1 MFSFCFVFWR
11 VGVEW
16 SDILYIE
23 HTCTVHVDTVE
34 GNFRGAIF
42 SCISLVKQK
51 TQFFY
56 PRNVCALCYAHQ
68 CYQYGTKIYHELPKL
83 LRNTKIPPPPPS
95 PKITPYTVC
104 STIYNADYEPST
116 FCAKS
121 GVSLPIEGCSGLYLT
136 CTCVCYFLLCR

>member
-1 MFSFCFVFWR
+1 M
-11 VGVEW
+11 EW

-56 PRNVCALCYAHQ
+56 PRNVCALCYAINATSMARKFTMN
-68 CYQYGTKIYHELPKL
+68 C
-83 LRNTKIPPPPPS
+83 RN
-95 PKITPYTVC
+95 
-104 STIYNADYEPST
+104 
-116 FCAKS
+116 
-121 GVSLPIEGCSGLYLT
+121 
-136 CTCVCYFLLCR
+136 